1 MPCLSSSAVSALNE
15 SISVSKAESQ
25 LALPLAITTFFG
37 SSVIGSPKGSA
48 VWTGA
53 AGAGVCAAA
62 GGTGV
67 AAGLAAGLGEGLA
80 AGLSEELEG
89 PALGSGEGLAE
100 TAGAGVA
107 ADCASAGPALR
118 EIATGRSRA
127 ARPAARTKTKRKLL
141 KYMGYSPGPCLMSR
155 SVGKVLLP
163 NTQGA
168 SSSHDSSVISP
179 AGFAALAKFGAIR
192 HIERTQFGYFDECA
206 RQPRLRQDERHRQRD
221 CRGRSARYLRPRY
234 CRKGHGGG
242 GARGG
247 ISCALRS
254 VDGAAAAA
262 ARRHRGVHP
271 DLQQ

>member
-53 AGAGVCAAA
+53 AGSGVCAAA

-67 AAGLAAGLGEGLA
+67 AAGLGEGLA

-118 EIATGRSRA
+118 EIATGKSRA

-179 AGFAALAKFGAIR
+179 TGFAALVKSLWPSLGPFAI
-192 HIERTQFGYFDECA
+192 
-206 RQPRLRQDERHRQRD
+206 
-221 CRGRSARYLRPRY
+221 
-234 CRKGHGGG
+234 
-242 GARGG
+242 
-247 ISCALRS
+247 
-254 VDGAAAAA
+254 
-262 ARRHRGVHP
+262 
-271 DLQQ
+271 